1 MNALSLIAAE
11 QASGGILNLLILV
24 LPLGLLFYMM
34 VVPQRKQKQKHAA
47 FVSSLGVG
55 DDVVTAGGMY
65 GTISFMEDDVVHLE
79 VDTDVVI
86 RVSKGSLSRAA
97 VESPVEAPT
106 RGRGLLGGRAP
117 AATGDAPSSDP
128 ESPDAPADGKTGA

>member
-1 MNALSLIAAE
+1 MNAVSLIA
-11 QASGGILNLLILV
+11 QQNSSGGILNLLILV

-97 VESPVEAPT
+97 GESTVDPPA
-106 RGRGLLGGRAP
+106 RSRGLLGGLVPTKDRGTA
-117 AATGDAPSSDP
+117 
-128 ESPDAPADGKTGA
+128 SPDAGSADASADGKTGA